1 MFKLTTLNTDAPL
14 PTNEDGTTNYS
25 EDLFGKKAFITG
37 SGQLHGETYAQAFG
51 KIYTFGP
58 KITEEIHLCV
68 RFIISLRIF
77 IKMALCFPFL
87 HGMKSHR
94 KSWTWSCKVK

>member
-14 PTNEDGTTNYS
+14 PTTEDGKTDYS
-25 EDLFGKKAFITG
+25 EDLFGKKAFITC

-58 KITEEIHLCV
+58 T
-68 RFIISLRIF
+68 LR
-77 IKMALCFPFL
+77 
-87 HGMKSHR
+87 S
-94 KSWTWSCKVK
+94 